1 MAPSIFISYRRDDAG
16 GHAGRIF
23 DRLRNWFEDNE
34 IFFDVNTLDMG
45 DVFPEHIEEAIH
57 STKAVLVVIGPDWLE
72 VLNQR
77 VEDSEIDLVRRE
89 VAMAIKKQRAGK
101 AKILPI
107 LVGEAKMPSCNDLH
121 ENVREELGRL
131 PDYQALT
138 FSANQDDLE
147 YQFERLRHCLAY
159 VPGVPKPI
167 FQVPP
172 HDNLLNFHFR
182 AAIPNPPLLP
192 TAIQAIDQAFGAVS
206 RALLDW
212 PQETEGQWI
221 ERPELEQLRM
231 LATQKEPTVTALLG
245 GPGGGKSA
253 ILARLGTHLCEE
265 GVVLLAMKAD
275 RLPREVAKL
284 AQLDDYVGCG
294 VPLAEALRRLA
305 DERRVVVLI
314 DQLDALADL
323 MDRRSERLSALLQLI
338 NAIRDTP
345 NLQVL
350 VSCREFEFRNDVRLN
365 TLKANEVSLARPSWE
380 QILPFLVGRGMETD
394 GWSEEVRDVLRTP
407 SHLAMFLDYLADG
420 ESIPTFTNYQSLL
433 DHVIRERL
441 ENAHG
446 GHTLKAAEHIATEMA
461 REEELWLSRSRFSHA
476 FGPELQNLEAEGFL
490 IFSEDGL
497 SLAFRHQTLFD
508 LLRTRAFLRDGLSLA
523 EYILDEKQESL
534 FVRPILWS
542 ALNYLRASDVPAYH
556 REFQRLWTHDGL
568 RLHLR
573 YLLIAFL
580 GQSADPNEEE
590 AQWLLSALN
599 NPDFRAKILRSI
611 AGNTGWFSRMQ
622 SRLPS
627 LMAAPPDEAQETV
640 GLLRSAMKWEPSA
653 VLSLLEQ
660 YWVVHECYVPHAV
673 AVLSG
678 LTLWDSSSVAIAAKF
693 ADHAPG
699 DSFCIYQLA
708 EAISQSRPDLA
719 PKVIA
724 RYLQAKT
731 NRIAASATPLHNKTD
746 SDSMESEQNAR
757 STGQDP
763 NSLQYEQLIDGHDDH
778 WYGIDKL
785 AQKAPMAF
793 VKHIWPWLADLFERL
808 PREAQPFVNAYRQ
821 HHGLAFTRDTNEH
834 QPLQKAIELAIRGF
848 AETETKAFLHFVKA
862 NKSSDIYVLHHL
874 LALGLERIATEH
886 PRVVLEYLLDDPRR
900 LAVGPDLYDIHL
912 HSKALISA
920 VVPALGK
927 DDACRLE
934 KAIMGWQ
941 QYLAAP
947 KNEDA
952 PSRFYHQKRSRQHR
966 LILLR
971 SFPFDRLSP
980 EGQRHLRGEERALP
994 HTPDHY
1000 ASVTDA
1006 TSIGSPMS
1014 SEQMAKATD
1023 DHIVALFEELTDDT
1037 GWDHPRHGRFHSV
1050 GGSIPASREF
1060 AEFAKTAPDRCLRLI
1075 RRFKAG
1081 TSERPAGA
1089 ALAVLGESAV
1099 APAAL
1104 IACIR
1109 ELDARGFAFET
1120 FRADAARC
1128 LREIARRADGLD
1140 DAICSLLEGWMTDW
1154 HPPAIDGEIDDKADQ
1169 LGNSDTSEK
1178 TGKNCVSFLW
1188 GHDGFQILPGGNYPF
1203 LDALMLGYLL
1213 RKPQEVN
1220 GWLEVLERH
1229 LKRNEN
1235 PEVWSAIMTEPQYLV
1250 QADEGRALKFFDA
1263 FFDRYP
1269 EVLHTVPGVR
1279 LIGKIQDWLPGEV
1292 TSRVVDGWVSGE
1304 WAQGPQAAGE
1314 IMALKL
1320 CRNPQELEAKERIER
1335 FLSGDDYEPPV
1346 VAGLRLGVALTL
1358 VEAWHVPALRALTTP
1373 LLVRLTLTE
1382 NGSVAAEALHS
1393 IFEKTDPL
1401 LADDHTRELLEALLD
1416 QPSILAGRGNRVI
1429 VDRLKGLLRAG
1440 WHPDLV
1446 YKVANALIEEA
1457 GLERGDIRPYRS
1469 VEGGLVD
1476 IALTLHRISETRMC
1490 ALDLFERLMAIEIY
1504 ELNDRLRMI
1513 DRSNFQ

>member
-23 DRLRNWFEDNE
+23 DRLRNWFDDNE

-107 LVGEAKMPSCNDLH
+107 LVGEAKMPSCNYLH

-138 FSANQDDLE
+138 FSANQDDWE
-147 YQFERLRHCLAY
+147 YQFERLRHCLAH

-167 FQVPP
+167 FQMPP

-231 LATQKEPTVTALLG
+231 LATQKEPTVTVLLG

-446 GHTLKAAEHIATEMA
+446 GHTLKAAEHIATAMA
-461 REEELWLSRSRFSHA
+461 KEEELWLSRRRFSHV
-476 FGPELQNLEAEGFL
+476 FGPELKNLEAAGFL
-490 IFSEDGL
+490 VLSEDGL

-523 EYILDEKQESL
+523 DYILDEKQESL

-542 ALNYLRASDVPAYH
+542 ALNYLRASDISTYR
-556 REFQRLWTHDGL
+556 REFRRLWTHGGL

-580 GQSADPNEEE
+580 GQSADPNDEE
-590 AQWLLSALN
+590 AQWLFSALD
-599 NPDFRAKILRSI
+599 NPDFRAKILHAI
-611 AGNTGWFSRMQ
+611 TGNADWFSRIE
-622 SRLPS
+622 SRLPV
-627 LMAAPPDEAQETV
+627 LMATPPDEAWETI
-640 GLLRSAMKWEPSA
+640 GLLRSAAKWEPSA
-653 VLSLLEQ
+653 VLRLLEQ
-660 YWVVHECYVPHAV
+660 HWVTHERYVPHA
-673 AVLSG
+673 
-678 LTLWDSSSVAIAAKF
+678 LTVIRDLASWDASSVAVAARL
-693 ADHAPG
+693 ADHAPE
-699 DSFCIYQLA
+699 DNFPICQLA
-708 EAISQSRPDLA
+708 DAISQSKPDLA
-719 PKVIA
+719 PEVIA

-731 NRIAASATPLHNKTD
+731 NRIAADSMLLSNKTA
-746 SDSMESEQNAR
+746 SDSTESEQNAQ
-757 STGQDP
+757 STVRDTT
-763 NSLQYEQLIDGHDDH
+763 LYQYQQLIDSHAGL
-778 WYGIDKL
+778 WYDIDKL
-785 AQKAPMAF
+785 AQKAPRAF
-793 VKHIWPWLADLFERL
+793 VEHTWPWLVDLFKRL
-808 PREAQPFVNAYRQ
+808 VRDAQPFVNQYRQ
-821 HHGLAFTRDTNEH
+821 HDGLAFTRGTNER
-834 QPLQKAIELAIRGF
+834 QPLQKAIEAAILGF

-886 PRVVLEYLLDDPRR
+886 PKVVLEYLLDDPRR
-900 LAVGPDLYDIHL
+900 LAVGPDLYDSHL

-927 DDACRLE
+927 DDAFRLE

-941 QYLAAP
+941 HYLAAP

-952 PSRFYHQKRSRQHR
+952 SLRFYHQKRSRQHR

-971 SFPFDRLSP
+971 NFPFDRLSP
-980 EGQRHLRGEERALP
+980 EGQRYLREEERALP

-1006 TSIGSPMS
+1006 TSTGSPMS
-1014 SEQMAKATD
+1014 SEQMAKAMD
-1023 DHIVALFEELTDDT
+1023 DQIVALFEELTDDT
-1037 GWDHPRHGRFHSV
+1037 GWNHPRHGQFHSV

-1109 ELDARGFAFET
+1109 ELDARGFALET

-1154 HPPAIDGEIDDKADQ
+1154 HPPAIDGEIDDEADQ

-1178 TGKNCVSFLW
+1178 TGKNCESFLW

-1320 CRNPQELEAKERIER
+1320 CRNPQELEAKEQIER

-1346 VAGLRLGVALTL
+1346 AGGVRLGVALTL

-1382 NGSVAAEALHS
+1382 NGSVAAEALHL

-1416 QPSILAGRGNRVI
+1416 QPSILAGRGKRVI

-1446 YKVANALIEEA
+1446 YKVANALIEEV

-1490 ALDLFERLMAIEIY
+1490 GLDLFERLMAIEIY